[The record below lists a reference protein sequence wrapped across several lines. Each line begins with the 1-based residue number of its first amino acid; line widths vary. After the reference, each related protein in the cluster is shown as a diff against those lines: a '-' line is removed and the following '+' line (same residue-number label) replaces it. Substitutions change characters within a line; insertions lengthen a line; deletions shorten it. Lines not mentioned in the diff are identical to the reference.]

1 MSLTSISGEMNA
13 KKYTFSGM
21 QIHTEKVKPPADA
34 SDFFRAYSKKSGRK
48 YAKANLIIFKE
59 EIIMAVK
66 VGINGFG
73 RIGRI
78 VFRAALKNPNIE
90 IVAVNDLTD
99 ANMLAHLLKYD
110 SVHGILDE
118 EVSVDGDSLVV
129 GGKKVKVIAERDPAQ
144 LGWGDLGVEVVVES
158 TGRFTKR
165 ADAAKHLEAGAKKV
179 VISAPASDEDI
190 TVVMGVNH
198 EKYDATNHHV
208 ISNASCTT
216 NCLAPFAKVLNDK
229 FGIKRGMMTT
239 IHSYTNDQQILDLP
253 HKDYRRARAAAESM
267 IPTTTGAAKAVA
279 LVLPELKGKLNGG
292 AVRVP
297 TPNVS
302 LVDLVVELE
311 KEVTVEEINSALK
324 AASEGDLKGILGYSE
339 LPLVSRDYNGNP
351 DSSTIDALSTMVME
365 GNLVKVISWYDN
377 ETGYS
382 NRVVDLVDYIAQ
394 KGL

>member
-1 MSLTSISGEMNA
+1 
-13 KKYTFSGM
+13 
-21 QIHTEKVKPPADA
+21 
-34 SDFFRAYSKKSGRK
+34 
-48 YAKANLIIFKE
+48 
-59 EIIMAVK
+59 MAVK

-73 RIGRI
+73 RIGRV
-78 VFRAALKNPNIE
+78 VFRAALKNPNVE
-90 IVAVNDLTD
+90 VVAVNDLTD

-110 SVHGILDE
+110 SVHGTINE
-118 EVSVDGDSLVV
+118 EVTVDGDYLVV
-129 GGKKVKVIAERDPAQ
+129 GGHKVKVIAERDPAQ

-179 VISAPASDEDI
+179 IISAPASDEDI

-198 EKYDATNHHV
+198 EKYDAANHHV

-216 NCLAPFAKVLNDK
+216 NCLAPFAKVLNDS

-239 IHSYTNDQQILDLP
+239 VHSYTNDQQILDLP
-253 HKDYRRARAAAESM
+253 HKDYRRARAAAENI
-267 IPTTTGAAKAVA
+267 IPTTTGAAKAVS

-292 AVRVP
+292 AMRVP

-302 LVDLVVELE
+302 LVDLVVELD
-311 KEVTVEEINSALK
+311 KDVTAEDVNNALRT
-324 AASEGDLKGILGYSE
+324 AAEGDLKGILAYSE
-339 LPLVSRDYNGNP
+339 EPLVSGDYNGNP
-351 DSSTIDALSTMVME
+351 ASSTIDALSTMVME
-365 GNLVKVISWYDN
+365 GNMVKVISWYDN
-377 ETGYS
+377 ESGYS